1 MALDFTKNAALKG
14 KDATAA
20 AKDLPKSQF
29 WMNVGFTA
37 EGAGAEGEDVFVSLP
52 YGLPLDSMEHVNTK
66 SKNENY
72 VALQQAR
79 NGLLDQVK
87 EAAAT
92 LQPGESM
99 TVQLEVQIRRIEEEV
114 EETPTTDNKFMRSF
128 KLIA

>member
-1 MALDFTKNAALKG
+1 MALDFTKKTALNNNA
-14 KDATAA
+14 KDA

-37 EGAGAEGEDVFVSLP
+37 EGAGAEGEDIFVSLP

-66 SKNENY
+66 SKNADY
-72 VALQQAR
+72 TALQQAR
-79 NGLLDQVK
+79 NSLLDQVK

-99 TVQLEVQIRRIEEEV
+99 TVQLEVQIRRVEEEV
-114 EETPTTDNKFMRSF
+114 EETVSTENKFMRSL
-128 KLIA
+128 KLVG

>member
-1 MALDFTKNAALKG
+1 MALDFTKNTALKG
-14 KDATAA
+14 KDTAA

-29 WMNVGFTA
+29 WMNVGFVA

>member
-1 MALDFTKNAALKG
+1 MALDFTKNTALKG
-14 KDATAA
+14 KDTAA

-114 EETPTTDNKFMRSF
+114 KETPTTDNKFMRSF

>member
-1 MALDFTKNAALKG
+1 MALDFTKNTALKG
-14 KDATAA
+14 KDTAA

>member
-1 MALDFTKNAALKG
+1 MALDFTKNTALKG
-14 KDATAA
+14 KDTAA

-87 EAAAT
+87 ETAAT

-114 EETPTTDNKFMRSF
+114 EETPTTDNKFMRSL
-128 KLIA
+128 KLVG

>member
-1 MALDFTKNAALKG
+1 MALDFTKNTALKG
-14 KDATAA
+14 KDTAA

-37 EGAGAEGEDVFVSLP
+37 EGASAEGEDVFVSLP

-66 SKNENY
+66 SKNADY
-72 VALQQAR
+72 TALQQAR

-114 EETPTTDNKFMRSF
+114 AEEPTTDNKFMRSL
-128 KLIA
+128 KLIG

>member
-1 MALDFTKNAALKG
+1 MALDFTKNTALKNN
-14 KDATAA
+14 KDA

-37 EGAGAEGEDVFVSLP
+37 EGAGSDGEDIFVSLP

-66 SKNENY
+66 SKNADY
-72 VALQQAR
+72 TALQQAR
-79 NGLLDQVK
+79 NSLLDQVK

-99 TVQLEVQIRRIEEEV
+99 TVQLEVQIRRVEEEV
-114 EETPTTDNKFMRSF
+114 EETVSADNKFMRSL
-128 KLIA
+128 KLVG

>member
-1 MALDFTKNAALKG
+1 MALDFTKNTALKG
-14 KDATAA
+14 KDTAA

-37 EGAGAEGEDVFVSLP
+37 EGAGAEGEDVFVYLP

-66 SKNENY
+66 SKNADY
-72 VALQQAR
+72 TALQQAR

-114 EETPTTDNKFMRSF
+114 AEEPTTDNKFMRSL
-128 KLIA
+128 KLIG

>member
-1 MALDFTKNAALKG
+1 MALDFTKNTALKG
-14 KDATAA
+14 KDTAA

-29 WMNVGFTA
+29 WMNVGFVA

-66 SKNENY
+66 SKNADY
-72 VALQQAR
+72 TALQQAR

-87 EAAAT
+87 EAAAA

-114 EETPTTDNKFMRSF
+114 AEEPTTDNKFMRSL
-128 KLIA
+128 KLIG

>member
-1 MALDFTKNAALKG
+1 MALDFTKNTALKNT
-14 KDATAA
+14 KDA

-37 EGAGAEGEDVFVSLP
+37 EGAGTDGEDMFVSLP

-66 SKNENY
+66 SKNADY
-72 VALQQAR
+72 TQLQQAR
-79 NGLLDQVK
+79 NSLLDQVK

-114 EETPTTDNKFMRSF
+114 GETVSSDNKFMRSF
-128 KLIA
+128 KLVG